1 MDPVI
6 LARIRLLWPVFG
18 SYLNR
23 MGVDIGETNI
33 LVHTAAMI
41 GRKYSFGLTGKITLE
56 KQVINIWFMPSNS
69 VNHVI

>member
-1 MDPVI
+1 
-6 LARIRLLWPVFG
+6 
-18 SYLNR
+18 
-23 MGVDIGETNI
+23 

-41 GRKYSFGLTGKITLE
+41 GRKYSFGLTGKIALE